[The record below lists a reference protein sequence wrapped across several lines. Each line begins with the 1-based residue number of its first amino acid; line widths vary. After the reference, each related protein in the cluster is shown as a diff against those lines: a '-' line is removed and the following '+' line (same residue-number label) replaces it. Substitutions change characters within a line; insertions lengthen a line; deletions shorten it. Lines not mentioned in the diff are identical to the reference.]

1 MRLLNTVLTA
11 RLNHRLVLPTS
22 AIPTKRLYSFRY
34 CNRCALQKDE
44 ADSNYG
50 VASCVLHWLLRK
62 DRDEPQV
69 KLLILATIDVSLA
82 DQSVGDV
89 GLTNG
94 SSAVNTGP
102 GISRQWRR
110 AVDPSPGIT
119 C

>member
-1 MRLLNTVLTA
+1 MRWSNTMSTV
-11 RLNHRLVLPTS
+11 RLRHRLVLRTS
-22 AIPTKRLYSFRY
+22 AVPTKRLQLSILLLRPP
-34 CNRCALQKDE
+34 NPPEDE
-44 ADSNYG
+44 ADSNYR

-119 C
+119 